1 MNLAMQLVLH
11 TNLICMDVR
20 AAGCLYNV
28 LPIQNLEESDSGSIG
43 PEFL

>member
-20 AAGCLYNV
+20 DGGCLYNM